1 MLLHIHQIKGGNCV
15 VIPFI
20 PFFGKREIIVK
31 RILITRWLVLAE
43 GLETEIIKWILKWCP
58 LVKITP
64 GWVMPVFIPSGKE
77 RSALLTILS
86 RKVCHV
92 RFRKTLTICFVLFC
106 SVLFCFPLKLR
117 LRNTRNCDWS
127 TTFQFLFP
135 FFFLYVPPF
144 YLTFANIHTK
154 VIKTN
159 TKCLFLHF
167 FTSQKRRV
175 LYIAPISN
183 QPQK

>member
-20 PFFGKREIIVK
+20 PFFGKRKIIVK

-64 GWVMPVFIPSGKE
+64 GWVMPVFIPSEKE
-77 RSALLTILS
+77 RSALLMILS

-92 RFRKTLTICFVLFC
+92 RFWKMLTFC
-106 SVLFCFPLKLR
+106 L
-117 LRNTRNCDWS
+117 
-127 TTFQFLFP
+127 
-135 FFFLYVPPF
+135 FFFFFFPPWSSV
-144 YLTFANIHTK
+144 YETCIT
-154 VIKTN
+154 VIEKL
-159 TKCLFLHF
+159 LFSFHSPF
-167 FTSQKRRV
+167 SFSTS
-175 LYIAPISN
+175 LLFI
-183 QPQK
+183 

>member
-31 RILITRWLVLAE
+31 WILITRWPVWAE

-77 RSALLTILS
+77 RSALLMILS

-92 RFRKTLTICFVLFC
+92 RFWKTLTICL
-106 SVLFCFPLKLR
+106 
-117 LRNTRNCDWS
+117 
-127 TTFQFLFP
+127 
-135 FFFLYVPPF
+135 FFFPRRSVSETCITVIEKLLFSF
-144 YLTFANIHTK
+144 YSSFS
-154 VIKTN
+154 
-159 TKCLFLHF
+159 FS
-167 FTSQKRRV
+167 TS
-175 LYIAPISN
+175 LIFI
-183 QPQK
+183 

>member
-92 RFRKTLTICFVLFC
+92 RFRKTLTICFGFGIFFSPSISVYETCITVMEILLFWFYSPFFFSK
-106 SVLFCFPLKLR
+106 SVLFIYLLLLFILRWLRKL
-117 LRNTRNCDWS
+117 
-127 TTFQFLFP
+127 
-135 FFFLYVPPF
+135 
-144 YLTFANIHTK
+144 
-154 VIKTN
+154 
-159 TKCLFLHF
+159 
-167 FTSQKRRV
+167 
-175 LYIAPISN
+175 
-183 QPQK
+183 

>member
-43 GLETEIIKWILKWCP
+43 GLESEIIKWILKWCP
-58 LVKITP
+58 LVKITL
-64 GWVMPVFIPSGKE
+64 GWVMSVFIPSGKE
-77 RSALLTILS
+77 RSALLMILS

-92 RFRKTLTICFVLFC
+92 RFWKTLTIWFGLVWVFF
-106 SVLFCFPLKLR
+106 SLKLS
-117 LRNTRNCDWS
+117 LWNMHNCDWS

-135 FFFLYVPPF
+135 FFLLYIPSF
-144 YLTFANIHTK
+144 YLTFAIIHTEM
-154 VIKTN
+154 IKKN
-159 TKCLFLHF
+159 IKCLFLHF
-167 FTSQKRRV
+167 LISQKRKV
-175 LYIAPISN
+175 FYIASMSN

>member
-92 RFRKTLTICFVLFC
+92 RFWKTLTICFGFVFFFPLWSSVYETCITVIEILLFWLYSPFFFSK
-106 SVLFCFPLKLR
+106 SVLFIYLLLLFILRWLRKL
-117 LRNTRNCDWS
+117 
-127 TTFQFLFP
+127 
-135 FFFLYVPPF
+135 
-144 YLTFANIHTK
+144 
-154 VIKTN
+154 
-159 TKCLFLHF
+159 
-167 FTSQKRRV
+167 
-175 LYIAPISN
+175 
-183 QPQK
+183 